1 MVVRRLPD
9 RTLRGGAAAI
19 ALVLLA
25 GCGSSAVPKPSVQV
39 AYAGS
44 LAYLMDQQIGPAWQ
58 KSTGIKYQGRGGG
71 SFGLAHEI
79 ASGTIPADVFLSIG
93 TAPIADVGKRAQ
105 WAVTFATAPLV
116 VVYNKKSP
124 FASQLEAIQSGKK
137 PIQALFHLMAD
148 PGFHLGRTNPVTDPQ
163 GRAFYLMVTL
173 AQKLYGLSPSLPGQI
188 LGSPTNP
195 KEVFSETGILTQL
208 QAGNLDAA
216 SAFLPEALERH
227 LPYITLPPALNFSR
241 PRDVALYHQASMNI
255 PSVGTVHGGLL
266 TVSGTVLTGAQEA
279 LGNRFFTY
287 LVSPTSRAVW
297 TKDGYNWIPFE
308 YLGKAIPASV
318 RHESP

>member
-1 MVVRRLPD
+1 MIRLLPSRTVR
-9 RTLRGGAAAI
+9 TGAAAL
-19 ALVLLA
+19 ALVILA
-25 GCGSSAVPKPSVQV
+25 GCGSAAAPKPSVQV

-58 KSTGIKYQGRGGG
+58 KSTGIQYQGRGGG

-79 ASGTIPADVFLSIG
+79 SSGTIPADVFLSIG
-93 TAPIADVGKRAQ
+93 TAPIVDAGKRAQ

-124 FASQLEAIQSGKK
+124 FARQLEAIQAGKK
-137 PIQALFHLMAD
+137 PIQTLFQLMAD
-148 PGFHLGRTNPVTDPQ
+148 PAFHLGRTNPVTDPQ

-173 AQKLYGLSPSLPGQI
+173 AQKLYGLSPSLPAQI

-227 LPYITLPPALNFSR
+227 LPYITLPPALNFAK
-241 PRDVALYHQASMNI
+241 PQDVALYHQASMNI
-255 PSVGTVHGGLL
+255 PHVGTVRGSLL
-266 TVSGTVLTGAQEA
+266 TVAGTVLTGAQQA
-279 LGNRFFTY
+279 LGVRFFSY
-287 LVSPTSRAVW
+287 LLSPQSRAVW
-297 TKDGYNWIPFE
+297 THDGYDWIPFQ
-308 YLGKAIPASV
+308 YLGKGIPTSV